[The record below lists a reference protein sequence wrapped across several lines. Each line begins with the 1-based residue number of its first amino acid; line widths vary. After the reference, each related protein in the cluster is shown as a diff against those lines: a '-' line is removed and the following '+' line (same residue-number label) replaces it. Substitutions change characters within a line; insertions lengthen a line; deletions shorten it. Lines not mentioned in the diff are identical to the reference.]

1 MKKNH
6 QKILKISRFSNK
18 IRKLGEIRVNSENTW
33 TFVNSLGN
41 HTVNNLHHFLVV
53 FVDFDREDVNFHE
66 FWQNVLSQARSSAFF
81 MYIIFFLEI
90 KSSWINLGFS
100 VENVVENVVIQ
111 RKGVWIEYFTLV
123 FDDIFDR
130 KSKIYPWWLDF
141 QKKHDIHEKCGR
153 ASLTQNILAKFVEI
167 YVFPVKIYKNH
178 KKNVQIIYCVVSYG
192 IDECPGI
199 FRICSN
205 FP

>member
-1 MKKNH
+1 MTN
-6 QKILKISRFSNK
+6 SRLSNK
-18 IRKLGEIRVNSENTW
+18 IRKLGEIRANSENSW

-41 HTVNNLHHFLVV
+41 HTVNNLHIFFVV

-141 QKKHDIHEKCGR
+141 QKKKCIHEKCGR
-153 ASLTQNILAKFVEI
+153 ASLTQNILSKFVEI

-178 KKNVQIIYCVVSYG
+178 NKNVQIIYCVVS
-192 IDECPGI
+192 
-199 FRICSN
+199 
-205 FP
+205 